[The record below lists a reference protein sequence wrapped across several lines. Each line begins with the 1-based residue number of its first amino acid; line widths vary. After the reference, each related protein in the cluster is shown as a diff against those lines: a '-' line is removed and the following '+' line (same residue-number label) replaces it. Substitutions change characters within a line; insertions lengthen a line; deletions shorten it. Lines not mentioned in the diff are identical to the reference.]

1 MSSVF
6 PFSSFV
12 LHWLFGILRR
22 QKLSHLS
29 PIYLV
34 NNWFILL
41 WDKTYLFYYLEYNS
55 KLMYSS
61 RVLCLLG
68 SPHKFFFFFFEHF
81 LTSQDAQKF
90 LFYFLCP
97 SLGMNHFSKGSCSFQ
112 SKIWTLGALIAMR
125 MSLFLSQWIDLGMCV
140 CTLTYVNTSISLFPI
155 ILINEFLLMSN
166 TSSVWQESTCSF

>member
-1 MSSVF
+1 MWSYSTTRMNKYLKKIFGSHTLGFLKPSPFFFSIHCWILSAVVVAVMSSVF

-68 SPHKFFFFFFEHF
+68 SPHKFFFFFFRA
-81 LTSQDAQKF
+81 LP
-90 LFYFLCP
+90 YFTRCSKV
-97 SLGMNHFSKGSCSFQ
+97 SL
-112 SKIWTLGALIAMR
+112 
-125 MSLFLSQWIDLGMCV
+125 
-140 CTLTYVNTSISLFPI
+140 LFP
-155 ILINEFLLMSN
+155 LP
-166 TSSVWQESTCSF
+166 